1 MLGSDE
7 VTQNHLDSPLIGFD
21 AYEATDSEAADED
34 GGHSISLNNFDE
46 VIGLDFGSAQDE
58 QILINAV
65 IEHAGQAAQQ
75 ESQAMD
81 YDRAGQAREAI
92 VAYRAAA
99 EKLARA
105 AQICPEA
112 LPDKAILSRHAGE
125 VLGRVVYLESLGG
138 SPATAPLEQHI
149 GSVQLTMGM
158 DASSPT
164 AKTEDVEA
172 EELGFATL
180 SSDQDM
186 SSGVL
191 VMTDDQVGAEELTSV
206 SRATSS
212 QVGAE
217 EFPSFRTATRGQA
230 SPASLK
236 KQAASAA
243 AIAGG
248 TGLLML
254 QAPLAAVAMAG
265 AAAYATTRKDKAGK
279 VARKVGD
286 VGLHAASRTKEFAE
300 EHRIGQRVN
309 GSLGK
314 VINSDTAAGTMQSL
328 RSFNEKHQVTRTI
341 GGGACRAASG
351 VASATSSLS
360 GWVANR
366 IRR

>member
-7 VTQNHLDSPLIGFD
+7 ATNRPIDSSLRFD
-21 AYEATDSEAADED
+21 TYEADSEAADD
-34 GGHSISLNNFDE
+34 AGGHGMGLENFDE
-46 VIGLDFGSAQDE
+46 VIGLDFGSAQEDE

-65 IEHAGQAAQQ
+65 IEHAGQASQQ

-99 EKLARA
+99 EKLAKA

-158 DASSPT
+158 AAPSPSML
-164 AKTEDVEA
+164 TEDAEA

-191 VMTDDQVGAEELTSV
+191 VMTDDQVGTEELTSV

-212 QVGAE
+212 QA
-217 EFPSFRTATRGQA
+217 P
-230 SPASLK
+230 PASLR

-248 TGLLML
+248 TGLLVL
-254 QAPLAAVAMAG
+254 HAPLAAVAMAG

-300 EHRIGQRVN
+300 EHRISARVN

-314 VINSDTAAGTMQSL
+314 VINSETAAGTMQSL

-341 GGGACRAASG
+341 GGGAFKAASG

>member
-1 MLGSDE
+1 MLGSDDAMHG
-7 VTQNHLDSPLIGFD
+7 QDDPLLQYHN
-21 AYEATDSEAADED
+21 YEAGATQATHEA
-34 GGHSISLNNFDE
+34 GGHGIALDNFED
-46 VIGLDFGSAQDE
+46 VIGLDFGVPQED
-58 QILINAV
+58 QQVLINAV
-65 IEHAGQAAQQ
+65 IEHAGEASHQ
-75 ESQAMD
+75 ESLAMD
-81 YDRAGQAREAI
+81 CDRAGQAKEAI

-99 EKLARA
+99 EKLAKA
-105 AQICPEA
+105 AQMCPES

-158 DASSPT
+158 GDPSAI
-164 AKTEDVEA
+164 AQAEDNEA
-172 EELGFATL
+172 EAMGFATL

-191 VMTDDQVGAEELTSV
+191 VMTDDQVGAEELISV
-206 SRATSS
+206 GGATGSK
-212 QVGAE
+212 
-217 EFPSFRTATRGQA
+217 A
-230 SPASLK
+230 SPELKK

-248 TGLLML
+248 AGLLVL
-254 QAPLAAVAMAG
+254 HAPLAAVAIAG

-300 EHRIGQRVN
+300 EHRISERVN

-314 VINSDTAAGTMQSL
+314 VISSETAAGTMQSL
-328 RSFNEKHQVTRTI
+328 RSFNEKHKVTKTI
-341 GGGACRAASG
+341 GTGAVAAATG

>member
-7 VTQNHLDSPLIGFD
+7 VTQNHLDSPLLGFD
-21 AYEATDSEAADED
+21 AYEAADSEAADED

-212 QVGAE
+212 Q
-217 EFPSFRTATRGQA
+217 A